1 MKIPCKLFAVLFLLP
16 LFSAAQS
23 NYRAGYIVN
32 SKGDTV
38 KGFID
43 YQAWDNNPKSIAF
56 KSTLADRDKKT
67 FSMGS
72 MRAFGVNDIASYEK
86 FLCRISTDITDNRRV
101 IEGRDTSFRIDSVFL
116 KVLQRGKNLALYA
129 YTDDLKSRFYI
140 GEAPDYKPRELVYRL
155 YIDASNSSGNTVN
168 ENTYQKQLF
177 ALANKYNALDDKMTA
192 MLEDQFLAYRE
203 TDLLR
208 IVSRVNNIS
217 NAEFAKKYS
226 GHSKVSIY
234 AGTGV
239 NVSHTSSDAN
249 TAYTAAGGV
258 PYTSYLPMF
267 SIGADLLPDPNGGR
281 AELRLDVSVNPGKM
295 DAMYNLTVTPK
306 VPAVASYNQLMVC
319 FTPQAMYNFYNA
331 PDFKFYLGTGF
342 SLTYSNFTNPVFQA
356 QNKSDQ
362 NAGFPQ
368 ESYHFQTANTAFM
381 FKAGFR
387 IRKSWEIYADY
398 YTSQIQSFEAYFHFL
413 TQNTVIGVNY
423 FFGQ

>member
-1 MKIPCKLFAVLFLLP
+1 MKIPWKLFAVLFLLP

-43 YQAWDNNPKSIAF
+43 YQAWDNNPTSIAF
-56 KSTLADRDKKT
+56 KSTPADRDKKT

-72 MRAFGVNDIASYEK
+72 MRAFGVNGIASYEK
-86 FLCRISTDITDNRRV
+86 FLCKISTDITDNRRV

-129 YTDDLKSRFYI
+129 YNDGLKSRFYI
-140 GEAPDYKPRELVYRL
+140 GEAPDYKPLELVYRL

-177 ALANKYNALDDKMTA
+177 ALANKYNALDDKTTA
-192 MLEDQFLAYRE
+192 LLEDQFLAYRE
-203 TDLLR
+203 SDLLK
-208 IVSRVNNIS
+208 IVSRINNIS
-217 NAEFAKKYS
+217 DAEFKKEYS
-226 GHSKVSIY
+226 GHSKLSFY
-234 AGTGV
+234 LGTGA
-239 NVSHTSSDAN
+239 NISTTSSDAN
-249 TAYTAAGGV
+249 TSYTAGGGV
-258 PYTSYLPMF
+258 GHTSIMPAF
-267 SIGADLLPDPNGGR
+267 AVGADLVPDPNGGR

-306 VPAVASYNQLMVC
+306 VPAVASYNQLMIC

-331 PDFKFYLGTGF
+331 PDFKFYLGAGF
-342 SLTYSNFTNPVFQA
+342 SLTYSNFSNAIFQA

-368 ESYHFQTANTAFM
+368 ESYQFQTWNNTFLV
-381 FKAGFR
+381 KTGVR
-387 IRKSWEIYADY
+387 IHKNLEIYADY
-398 YTSQIQSFEAYFHFL
+398 YISQIQSFEAYFHFR